1 MLKKRS
7 NDSKVEVMVEVVRSI
22 SCIGELSTWEVKAGD
37 TEAMWKACYCM
48 LEIMEEVAATRA
60 RGVSL

>member
-1 MLKKRS
+1 
-7 NDSKVEVMVEVVRSI
+7 VMVEVVRSI
-22 SCIGELSTWEVKAGD
+22 SCIGELWTWEVKAGD